1 MDDYCGWLKT
11 VSDPINIRALMPGT
25 QITLADG
32 GVAEIVSNPADG
44 VWLFARYLQSPRD
57 PALVG
62 QEEMIF
68 ASDVVE
74 IRSPQ

>member
-1 MDDYCGWLKT
+1 M
-11 VSDPINIRALMPGT
+11 SDPINIRALATGT

-32 GVAEIVSNPADG
+32 AVAEIVSNPADG

-68 ASDVVE
+68 AQDVVE
-74 IRSPQ
+74 VREKP